1 VSAPSDLARTHA
13 SFLKAEL
20 ELGFT
25 FSTIASRRFEIGY
38 EESAG
43 KSIVNAEKACETV
56 SRFLSDPKHS
66 KRLTDAEIQ
75 DLAAGLERLREELS
89 KLERFRAQRRDKG
102 KTT

>member
-1 VSAPSDLARTHA
+1 MSAPFDSATGH

-25 FSTIASRRFEIGY
+25 FSTIASQRFEIGY

-43 KSIVNAEKACETV
+43 KSLVNAEKACETV

-66 KRLTDAEIQ
+66 RRLSDAEIH
-75 DLAAGLERLREELS
+75 DLSAELGRLRERLV
-89 KLERFRAQRRDKG
+89 KLDQFRSQRRAKG
-102 KTT
+102 STR